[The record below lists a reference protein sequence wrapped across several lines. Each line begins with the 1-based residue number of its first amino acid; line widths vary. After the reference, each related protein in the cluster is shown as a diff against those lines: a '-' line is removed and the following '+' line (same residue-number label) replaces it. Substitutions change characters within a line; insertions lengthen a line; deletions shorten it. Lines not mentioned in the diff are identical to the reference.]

1 MFNHRINLYEEK
13 ELNNPQEIMEQRNK
27 EKIKLRKI
35 KINQEI
41 QKKRKQN
48 LELLQLNKESKINP
62 ELQFIIFRFE
72 ESYPQI
78 LTYLNSNDNDLI
90 TYCINQINIYFA
102 YNNPNINE
110 QKIIIETNFLLIL
123 LNLGKKFIE
132 TNNKENLK
140 LILFILINIQ
150 IFDKGSMDYINI
162 LFTDEFLDFYNKSLL
177 FGQNKEFFHLILYI
191 IDSFITINPNINL
204 KLLRSDIFSSILNNF
219 LNNKIKID
227 NNEDKLLAIKLIVTA
242 VDLSDLENFLNNEDV
257 KIVDICFKILN
268 EYLISSN
275 TDETLSSIYRG
286 LYNISNL
293 DNKYGFNHKI
303 INEGITLK
311 IMKIKFYSLNI
322 NNFTHDI
329 IDFALRIIA
338 NNLTLTDKEC
348 QIIYDTNII
357 DYYNNILIKFDD
369 SFKIVRD
376 ILTGLGNIAVSSKRN
391 IILNSSIW
399 EEKNIQKFCNM
410 NDEIKIHYIKIS
422 EFLIY
427 HSNDD
432 ILKFIYN
439 TKILQYLILLFC
451 TTDINKLVA
460 EKTLK
465 IINSYLSH
473 FPKDKKESEEYLI
486 IFNKFIDLLESC
498 DKINNL
504 DCFELISDI
513 TENIKNN
520 YNNFI

>member
-150 IFDKGSMDYINI
+150 IFDKGSIDYINI

-268 EYLISSN
+268 
-275 TDETLSSIYRG
+275 
-286 LYNISNL
+286 
-293 DNKYGFNHKI
+293 
-303 INEGITLK
+303 
-311 IMKIKFYSLNI
+311 
-322 NNFTHDI
+322 
-329 IDFALRIIA
+329 
-338 NNLTLTDKEC
+338 
-348 QIIYDTNII
+348 
-357 DYYNNILIKFDD
+357 
-369 SFKIVRD
+369 
-376 ILTGLGNIAVSSKRN
+376 
-391 IILNSSIW
+391 
-399 EEKNIQKFCNM
+399 
-410 NDEIKIHYIKIS
+410 
-422 EFLIY
+422 
-427 HSNDD
+427 
-432 ILKFIYN
+432 
-439 TKILQYLILLFC
+439 
-451 TTDINKLVA
+451 
-460 EKTLK
+460 
-465 IINSYLSH
+465 
-473 FPKDKKESEEYLI
+473 
-486 IFNKFIDLLESC
+486 
-498 DKINNL
+498 
-504 DCFELISDI
+504 
-513 TENIKNN
+513 
-520 YNNFI
+520 